1 MMNIDGVDIKSFGA
15 ILMDKTIQPASLEQI
30 YSWNRNSIIPI
41 HLDGKFTFNILEIK
55 LYFKGVNEDDLKSK
69 ISAFINNVKECTIQ
83 FDDSFH
89 YKGFLE
95 GTPTSENTLKNNTKK
110 ITIRFL
116 ACCFK
121 SDVTEIINRITSKTI
136 NVAGNLET
144 PAIVEI
150 IPSIALV
157 DLTITGLGDD
167 PIKIKNITASKKIII
182 NGEDGTVI
190 VDGANK
196 YGDTEMWGFPSL
208 KPGVNTITV
217 DKSSVDITIK
227 YKPRYI

>member
-1 MMNIDGVDIKSFGA
+1 MNIDGVDIKSFGA
-15 ILMDKTIQPASLEQI
+15 ILMDKIIQSASLEQV

-41 HLDGKFTFNILEIK
+41 HLDRKFTFNILEIK

-69 ISAFINNVKECTIQ
+69 ISAFINKAKECTIQ
-83 FDDSFH
+83 FDDSFY

-95 GTPTSENTLKNNTKK
+95 GTPLSENTLKKETKK
-110 ITIRFL
+110 LTIRFL
-116 ACCFK
+116 AYRFK
-121 SDVTEIINRITSKTI
+121 AEVTEIMNRITSKTI

-144 PAIVEI
+144 PVIVEVT
-150 IPSIALV
+150 PSIDLI
-157 DLTITGLGDD
+157 DLTINGLDEES
-167 PIKIKNITASKKIII
+167 IVLKNLKANKKIIV
-182 NGEDGTVI
+182 NGEDGTVLQEG
-190 VDGANK
+190 VNK
-196 YGDTEMWGFPSL
+196 YSDTEMWSFPSL

>member
-1 MMNIDGVDIKSFGA
+1 MFINGIDIKELGA
-15 ILMDKTIQPASLEQI
+15 SVSSKLIQPSEI
-30 YSWNRNSIIPI
+30 VIEKN
-41 HLDGKFTFNILEIK
+41 KIK
-55 LYFKGVNEDDLKSK
+55 LYSAKVSNKTYYKKMDLKLLFQGDNRDVIYKNISNFTSEISDECK
-69 ISAFINNVKECTIQ
+69 IKFKNLSNEFQCYINNSSIEETGLNEWVYLNLS
-83 FDDSFH
+83 FDC
-89 YKGFLE
+89 LE
-95 GTPTSENTLKNNTKK
+95 IGSEV
-110 ITIRFL
+110 IT
-116 ACCFK
+116 
-121 SDVTEIINRITSKTI
+121 TINRITSKTI
-136 NVAGNLET
+136 NVAGNQVT

-150 IPSIALV
+150 TPSIALV
-157 DLTITGLGDD
+157 DLTITGLDED
-167 PIKIKNITASKKIII
+167 FIKIKNITASKKIII